1 MSGRWCGSGSAP
13 CIIPKLPIFQ
23 QPASRPMNNINRLTR
38 ARLQIHIVSISQ
50 KYTIDP
56 RSRRPPLPKTTE
68 KAELRIVKFRE
79 RLIRRSEM
87 GEDREEEEDERRQTG
102 VSIRGPDLLHSAP
115 LHCPGSIEVL
125 ATLRTTGTAS
135 RLRGAHQ
142 TPSTL

>member
-1 MSGRWCGSGSAP
+1 
-13 CIIPKLPIFQ
+13 
-23 QPASRPMNNINRLTR
+23 MNNINRLTR
-38 ARLQIHIVSISQ
+38 ARLQIHLVSISQ

-56 RSRRPPLPKTTE
+56 RFRRPPLPKTTE

-125 ATLRTTGTAS
+125 ATLRTSHNRNSISATWSAPDAVYVIVCIADAS
-135 RLRGAHQ
+135 RR
-142 TPSTL
+142 SRRSI